1 MRVQLI
7 RVGDVVLPLSYLEC
21 RGHENGTAHED
32 EDHEPGNS
40 LLPDAQELGLL
51 SWRRAARLYLQAVN
65 VGDGE
70 DGRGN
75 KPRQTHD
82 GAHTQHDRYNQQVQV
97 VTTAFLL
104 DME

>member
-1 MRVQLI
+1 M
-7 RVGDVVLPLSYLEC
+7 LPLSYLEYW
-21 RGHENGTAHED
+21 GHENGAAHED
-32 EDHEPGNS
+32 EDHEPGDS

-51 SWRRAARLYLQAVN
+51 SWCRAARLYLQAVN

-70 DGRGN
+70 DGCCN

-97 VTTAFLL
+97 VATAFLL
-104 DME
+104 NMK